1 MGKFDCTCRFVA
13 HLNTWA
19 RLLISI
25 GVKMEACSCR
35 EQGKAIFKR
44 QFYCRY
50 FCFEKT
56 NMAVIKHRETFE
68 ILIKVE
74 YCIHI
79 KIDLFVIFFFKLQLN
94 ENCQCYLFTGT
105 LNVVI
110 LNFIYTEVIYL
121 WWLMGKECWLQKIY
135 I

>member
-1 MGKFDCTCRFVA
+1 MGRFNCTCRFVA
-13 HLNTWA
+13 RLNTRA

-25 GVKMEACSCR
+25 GVKMVACSCR
-35 EQGKAIFKR
+35 EQGKTIFKR
-44 QFYCRY
+44 QFYCR
-50 FCFEKT
+50 FFVLKKT
-56 NMAVIKHRETFE
+56 HMAVIKHRETFK

-94 ENCQCYLFTGT
+94 ENYQCYLFTGT

-121 WWLMGKECWLQKIY
+121 
-135 I
+135 